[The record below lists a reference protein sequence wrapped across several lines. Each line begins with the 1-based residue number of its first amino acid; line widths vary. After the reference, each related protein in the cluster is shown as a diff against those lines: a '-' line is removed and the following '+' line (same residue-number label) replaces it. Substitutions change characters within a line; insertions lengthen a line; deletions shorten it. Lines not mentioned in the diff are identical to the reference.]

1 MANNKI
7 KEYLLTT
14 DEFRNPKVI
23 EGPKAIGV
31 LITRLFLLEPG
42 TIFSH
47 PDMGVGLGPKYRYIL
62 ESDMPT
68 LQSRI
73 QDQMRTYLPSEIFAL
88 TKINLTIKPNKY
100 LVITIIVNDTQYVY
114 DTEESDTPIELSDL
128 M

>member
-1 MANNKI
+1 MANKI

-42 TIFSH
+42 TIFRH
-47 PDMGVGLGPKYRYIL
+47 PDMGIGLGPKYRYIL
-62 ESDMPT
+62 ESDMPK

-73 QDQMRTYLPSEIFAL
+73 QDQMRTYLPSEIFSL
-88 TKINLTIKPNKY
+88 TKVNLQIKTNKY
-100 LVITIIVNDTQYVY
+100 LVITIIVDDTQYVY